1 MVPLESVGVVH
12 DKLGS
17 SQEGSSMWSSSSD
30 GDILSQ
36 RTPPPGPVIAV
47 SKCWLYVCT
56 GESSHTNST
65 HSKSVMVIKGC
76 TCIIIMYSVQN

>member
-12 DKLGS
+12 DKLSS

-36 RTPPPGPVIAV
+36 RTPPPGPVIVQFLSVGCMFVQGRAV
-47 SKCWLYVCT
+47 T
-56 GESSHTNST
+56 QTQHTASL
-65 HSKSVMVIKGC
+65 
-76 TCIIIMYSVQN
+76 